1 MKYKLTRFDRIIMIF
16 EIDREYEENR
26 MKIVEKIKEVKEEE
40 FWFEECV
47 YCTLRHKY
55 LTKNLRKQ
63 YLNMSWDKKELT
75 LNFNKYKTKEWKAI
89 FTIEEILELENKYR
103 ISKEFI
109 VEPHTVWNRFN
120 ENREIINFRF

>member
-1 MKYKLTRFDRIIMIF
+1 MKDKLTSFGRTIRIF
-16 EIDREYEENR
+16 ELDREYEENR
-26 MKIVEKIKEVKEEE
+26 MKIVEKLKEIKEEE
-40 FWFEECV
+40 FWFEECL

-75 LNFNKYKTKEWKAI
+75 LNFNRYKTKEWKAF
-89 FTIEEILELENKYR
+89 FTIEEMLELENKYR

-120 ENREIINFRF
+120 ENGEIINFRF

>member
-1 MKYKLTRFDRIIMIF
+1 MKDKLTSFGRIIRIF
-16 EIDREYEENR
+16 KVDSEYEENR

-75 LNFNKYKTKEWKAI
+75 LNFNNYKTKEWKAI

-120 ENREIINFRF
+120 ENKEIINYRF

>member
-1 MKYKLTRFDRIIMIF
+1 MKDKLTRFNRIIMIF
-16 EIDREYEENR
+16 ELDSEYEENR
-26 MKIVEKIKEVKEEE
+26 MKIVEKIKEEKEEE

-103 ISKEFI
+103 ISKGFI
-109 VEPHTVWNRFN
+109 LEPHTVWNRFN
-120 ENREIINFRF
+120 ENREIINYRF

>member
-1 MKYKLTRFDRIIMIF
+1 MKDKLTSFGRIIRIF
-16 EIDREYEENR
+16 EVDSEYEENR

-55 LTKNLRKQ
+55 LTKNLRNQ

-75 LNFNKYKTKEWKAI
+75 LNFNRYKTKEWKAI